1 MRFKEFLTETEH
13 YPSIERDDWINS
25 VKTECSEFLEIN
37 KAALLQGRYL
47 YRGIADEIPLY
58 FSGTP
63 RKDRRPL
70 DTNKN
75 LHKALDEYFLK
86 KFGFRYR
93 SNGLFSCRTLIDA
106 RRYSGSS
113 KSTAMIFPTNDY
125 TMCSSDDIQDI
136 YKDLKPRRFI
146 QKHFGEIGKTLD
158 EMIEYIKRI
167 EHGIETD
174 FELMDKIMDTF
185 DYFENKMLVKHYNT
199 SEIMVKCDKF
209 YGYALIG
216 NGMSPYTIRE
226 LFETKEQNYE
236 TP

>member
-75 LHKALDEYFLK
+75 LHKALDEYFFK

-93 SNGLFSCRTLIDA
+93 SNGLFACRTYGIA
-106 RRYSGSS
+106 SQYSGTTHNVS
-113 KSTAMIFPTNDY
+113 MIFPTNGY
-125 TMCSSDDIQDI
+125 TMCSSNEIGDMF
-136 YKDLKPRRFI
+136 KDLKPYRLS
-146 QKHFGEIGKTLD
+146 QKDFDEIGKTS
-158 EMIEYIKRI
+158 EEIINYIKRI
-167 EHGIETD
+167 ENGTETD
-174 FELMDKIMDTF
+174 FKLFNEMMDSFK
-185 DYFENKMLVKHYNT
+185 YFENKTLEKHRWT
-199 SEIMVKCDKF
+199 PEIMVQCDKF
-209 YGYALIG
+209 YGYPFIG
-216 NGMSPYTIRE
+216 DGMAKSIIKDVFNP
-226 LFETKEQNYE
+226 KE
-236 TP
+236 